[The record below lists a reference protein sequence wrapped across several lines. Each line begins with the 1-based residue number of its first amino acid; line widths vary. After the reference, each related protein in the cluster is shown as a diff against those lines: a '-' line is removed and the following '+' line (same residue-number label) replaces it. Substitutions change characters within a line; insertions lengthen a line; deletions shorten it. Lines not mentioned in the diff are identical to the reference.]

1 MNNGKDKCVDC
12 IGESQVDEPEEKP
25 VIASANAG
33 TDPEAIT
40 NQSMNSAR
48 RIECMRTNQ
57 STNSARVSNACA
69 PWTVIQGRTVAGIG
83 YHGQ

>member
-1 MNNGKDKCVDC
+1 MDNGKDKCVDC

-48 RIECMRTNQ
+48 RIEYMRTLD
-57 STNSARVSNACA
+57 SDPR
-69 PWTVIQGRTVAGIG
+69 GGG
-83 YHGQ
+83 GGG